1 MADQPW
7 QWAMLPTGTTLSTL
21 GRPPKPPLAD
31 PKQQAKR
38 EAATAKKQRQRA
50 AAKEKEKQRVL
61 SHLYTDTFRSDEAVA
76 PHTVQAF
83 GNLQSGM
90 SIDLSWTSI
99 KTTLDVDL
107 QAAAEAEK
115 EAAEAAGKEAA
126 AEKAAAEKAAAE
138 EAARLKAAAELEAK
152 IKAAV
157 EKAAVAAIETAIKAA
172 AEAVAAE
179 RVEDVVGSDVPEAS
193 ESESDD
199 VLEAEEEG
207 EGEASE
213 SDTDD
218 VIEASWKGWVVA
230 MKLLKKERHAERK
243 RCCVESE
250 SDGDESVLEA
260 EDSEDCE
267 DCED

>member
-38 EAATAKKQRQRA
+38 EAATTKKQRQRA

-90 SIDLSWTSI
+90 TIDLSWTSI
-99 KTTLDVDL
+99 KTTLEVDL

-138 EAARLKAAAELEAK
+138 EAARLKAAAVE

-230 MKLLKKERHAERK
+230 MKLLKKERHAERT

-267 DCED
+267 D